1 MMWEIAVDGPL
12 IVAEGQVSADTV
24 DAFCQHLRRC
34 FPAAGFNF
42 LDLEI
47 ADGVSMAAMITF
59 IREVAPIEI
68 HYAPQMLAHTLYKI
82 GMLETGTIKLIHP
95 RYDEN

>member
-1 MMWEIAVDGPL
+1 MSWEIYLAGNL
-12 IVAEGQVSADTV
+12 IFAEGEVGEHNV
-24 DAFCQHLRRC
+24 DAFCQQLRSC
-34 FPAAGFNF
+34 FPAVGFNF
-42 LDLEI
+42 RDLEI

-59 IREVAPIEI
+59 IREVSPIEI

-82 GMLETGTIKLIHP
+82 GMLETGNIVLLNP